1 MMHSPKEERI
11 GIGVPLFNLVYHDCV
26 LLPWPM
32 DVYLDGEDLMLYALL
47 NGGAPYLEKD
57 GAYPNTDGVFDN
69 EYKSLTKQE
78 KQERSA
84 IVSTFHTLVAKEEMV
99 SHEFLDHDYKCQK
112 TRFANGCEV
121 TIDLRNNSYTLSVP
135 AMDDANLSNI

>member
-1 MMHSPKEERI
+1 MKKMCIRDS
-11 GIGVPLFNLVYHDCV
+11 
-26 LLPWPM
+26 
-32 DVYLDGEDLMLYALL
+32 
-47 NGGAPYLEKD
+47 
-57 GAYPNTDGVFDN
+57 PNTDGVFDN